1 MPESSDPLAI
11 LRAAGFTVTP
21 AGGDRLKIVPFSQL
35 TPELRGLV
43 QEHRAEIIAALQR
56 EACTGEASRFLH
68 AALPDGYR
76 GPAIWHRGDVPG
88 GVWQDLVEV
97 TGNAGPGLFIVV
109 NRCDGQRYTVGV
121 AALIPTV

>member
-1 MPESSDPLAI
+1 MPNSSDPLAT
-11 LRAAGFTVTP
+11 LRAAGFTVTQE
-21 AGGDRLKIVPFSQL
+21 GDRLKVAPASRL
-35 TPELRGLV
+35 TPELRAMV
-43 QEHRAEIIAALQR
+43 QAHRDEIIAALQR
-56 EACTGEASRFLH
+56 EASPAQVSRFLH

-97 TGNAGPGLFIVV
+97 TGNAGPGLFEVFNRWDNRRYIV
-109 NRCDGQRYTVGV
+109 DV

>member
-21 AGGDRLKIVPFSQL
+21 AGGDKLKIVPFSRL
-35 TPELRGLV
+35 TPELRAMV
-43 QEHRAEIIAALQR
+43 QAHRDEIIAALQR
-56 EACTGEASRFLH
+56 EASRFLH
-68 AALPDGYR
+68 SALPDGYR

-88 GVWQDLVEV
+88 GVWQDMVEV